1 MVLCGKI
8 RYHILSILGGVTM
21 PSISQ
26 SIIINVDSSYI
37 ETYIKQKG
45 FTRSEEE
52 KGKELKYWAD
62 ELLQEEK
69 LKRSDFE
76 DFLFEELF
84 CGKRKS
90 VRVYKLDSI
99 RHIKFGQDWQIP
111 LKGKYNIDSL
121 NFKNIL
127 GTIPNSGDRRKIAA
141 ITSEVNHKNELVSIR
156 LLFVLFAQTYKDQVV
171 NDTLAYIPVEINF
184 NNKTMII
191 KAWNRNG
198 LVDGDRPDEMMDHI
212 KKIMSSSFNVITKR
226 FGIRH
231 KKVLYNMSQGLI
243 SDIYQ
248 KIPAYT
254 KIPLLEEKIREF
266 EQTVLSVLPLENIHE
281 TGEGISLNS
290 GVLDFNDEIHKVIE
304 KLTVS
309 DYFYDMPYEEVWN
322 MGIDTIISRMRF
334 NDVEHVLASLSG
346 EESDIPVFCTK
357 TFMSL
362 KKSMEDAELVEKLWI
377 AKERSRGRL
386 ALKYDA
392 SKDEYLGIL
401 ILSNIR
407 FKQADLNLALE
418 IYRSYGSE
426 KTKQITEENR
436 RYVV

>member
-1 MVLCGKI
+1 M
-8 RYHILSILGGVTM
+8 
-21 PSISQ
+21 
-26 SIIINVDSSYI
+26 
-37 ETYIKQKG
+37 
-45 FTRSEEE
+45 
-52 KGKELKYWAD
+52 
-62 ELLQEEK
+62 
-69 LKRSDFE
+69 
-76 DFLFEELF
+76 FEELF

-90 VRVYKLDSI
+90 VCVYKLDSI

-111 LKGKYNIDSL
+111 LKKKYNIDSL

-127 GTIPNSGDRRKIAA
+127 GTIPNSGDIRKIAA

-156 LLFVLFAQTYKDQVV
+156 LLFDLFVQTYKDQVV
-171 NDTLAYIPVEINF
+171 NDTLACIPVEINF

-191 KAWNRNG
+191 KGWSRNG
-198 LVDGDRPDEMMDHI
+198 LVDGDGPDEMMDHI
-212 KKIMSSSFNVITKR
+212 KKIMFLSFNVITKR

-254 KIPLLEEKIREF
+254 KILLLEEKIREF
-266 EQTVLSVLPLENIHE
+266 EQTVLSVLPLENIRE

-322 MGIDTIISRMRF
+322 MGIDTIISRIRF

-346 EESDIPVFCTK
+346 EESNIPVICTK

-362 KKSMEDAELVEKLWI
+362 KKSVEDAELVENC
-377 AKERSRGRL
+377 G
-386 ALKYDA
+386 
-392 SKDEYLGIL
+392 
-401 ILSNIR
+401 
-407 FKQADLNLALE
+407 
-418 IYRSYGSE
+418 
-426 KTKQITEENR
+426 
-436 RYVV
+436 